1 MRLRG
6 YTKDDASVI
15 AGWIRSEEEM
25 YKWSADRINRYP
37 ISGED
42 IDGNYSQQMES
53 GRFHPFMAVDDAGR
67 PVGHFIIRYPQAD
80 DDSSV
85 RFGFVIVDP
94 AFRGKGCGREMLRL
108 GLLYAAE
115 SLHARRVDLG
125 VFEGNESARR
135 CYASLGFR
143 EYGRRACT
151 LPLGTWTCI
160 DMELFICR

>member
-6 YTKDDASVI
+6 YTKGDASVI

-67 PVGHFIIRYPQAD
+67 PVGHFIIRY
-80 DDSSV
+80 
-85 RFGFVIVDP
+85 
-94 AFRGKGCGREMLRL
+94 L

-160 DMELFICR
+160 DMELFTSR